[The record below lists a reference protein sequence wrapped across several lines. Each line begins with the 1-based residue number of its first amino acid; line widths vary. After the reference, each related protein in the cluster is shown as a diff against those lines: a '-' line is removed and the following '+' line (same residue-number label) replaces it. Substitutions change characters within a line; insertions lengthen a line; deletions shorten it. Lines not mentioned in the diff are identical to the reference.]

1 MNRPN
6 THLSIDPRLCGEL
19 RRLAPNEADVELQTQ
34 PEMAADERGLV
45 HGGFLFGA
53 ADYAAMLA
61 VNHPNVVLAS
71 ARVQFTAP
79 IRVGQAALFKAVV
92 LSEKGRKREVEVEAR
107 IVGAPEHADEP
118 CFLGTFTCA
127 VLDQHVLDRG

>member
-1 MNRPN
+1 MDQPN
-6 THLSIDPRLCGEL
+6 THLAIDPKLCGEVCS
-19 RRLAPNEADVELQTQ
+19 LAPNQAEVELQTHAG
-34 PEMAADERGLV
+34 MAADQRGLV

-61 VNHPNVVLAS
+61 VNHPNVVLGS

-79 IRVGQAALFKAVV
+79 TRVGERVRFKAAVV
-92 LSEKGRKREVEVEAR
+92 SEKGRKREVEVEGRSSDDAK
-107 IVGAPEHADEP
+107 P
-118 CFLGTFTCA
+118 CFLGSFTCV